1 TASVGYAQPVARE
14 PAVSDDVPED
24 LVKRCRLAH
33 PSDPGRP
40 RCDRCPVHT
49 KRVRDTRQDAGSQR
63 PTYGVRSER
72 IAEVTGGHR
81 HTARQLLV
89 RPAGAAI
96 CGMQQPPIGIV
107 ELNDV
112 IFKLEYRL
120 VRPTD
125 VKRLVQWQPI
135 SRSQCGGLDDLVSCP

>member
-1 TASVGYAQPVARE
+1 MSRLLARTFGL
-14 PAVSDDVPED
+14 DHD
-24 LVKRCRLAH
+24 RLA
-33 PSDPGRP
+33 
-40 RCDRCPVHT
+40 PVERT
-49 KRVRDTRQDAGSQR
+49 LLGGALVVVLVLFLFTLTDTRQYAGSQR

-107 ELNDV
+107 ELDDV

-120 VRPTD
+120 VQPTD

-135 SRSQCGGLDDLVSCP
+135 SRSQFGGVDDLVSCP